1 MKANADNLGHNND
14 AAILRLFWQVA
25 LLQKKLLAKAVL
37 YPVGTLLLSTVT
49 PLIISRTLAALASG
63 GDAMRLVPYLA
74 AASFA
79 GVICTRIGFAA
90 FMAHQARTMHAL
102 QMRALQ
108 TLLRHASSFHNNNVG
123 GKLVSDALDMPS
135 GYSQVAS
142 SMFIHALPFALS
154 LIVGMVVVCID
165 SWQLGSLVIFMVIAT
180 VTWGLIESRRR
191 KGARNK
197 RLVATKALTSHIAD
211 TILNAQTVKTFAR
224 EKTELDAHKKLSDTL
239 LTFRLRDWLKAARQG
254 NNRMIGL
261 MAMQLLLT
269 VAIISAVQDNPA
281 LLGIGIFAFSFT
293 LTLSNKLFEI
303 TSLLRTIEDGML
315 SSAPMVEHI
324 TTDPEIKDVPK
335 AKDLVV
341 TTGGVS
347 FNSVTFGY
355 QDATNNQ
362 SVFSDLH
369 VTIQPGEKVGLVG
382 PSGGGKSTLT
392 RLLLRFEDIQAG
404 AITID
409 GQDIAKVTQSSL
421 REAISY
427 VPQEPMLFHRSIRE
441 NITYGNA
448 NASMAAIKKAAR
460 QAHADEFIDKLG
472 GAYDTV
478 VGERGVKLSG
488 GQRQRIAIARALL
501 KDAPIIVLDEATSAL
516 DSESEVLIQ
525 DALWKLMEKRT
536 AIVIAHRL
544 STIQKMDRILV
555 LDGGRIVEEGS
566 HKALLAKKGL
576 YARLWARQSDG
587 FIED

>member
-1 MKANADNLGHNND
+1 
-14 AAILRLFWQVA
+14 
-25 LLQKKLLAKAVL
+25 
-37 YPVGTLLLSTVT
+37 
-49 PLIISRTLAALASG
+49 
-63 GDAMRLVPYLA
+63 
-74 AASFA
+74 
-79 GVICTRIGFAA
+79 
-90 FMAHQARTMHAL
+90 
-102 QMRALQ
+102 
-108 TLLRHASSFHNNNVG
+108 
-123 GKLVSDALDMPS
+123 
-135 GYSQVAS
+135 
-142 SMFIHALPFALS
+142 
-154 LIVGMVVVCID
+154 
-165 SWQLGSLVIFMVIAT
+165 
-180 VTWGLIESRRR
+180 
-191 KGARNK
+191 
-197 RLVATKALTSHIAD
+197 
-211 TILNAQTVKTFAR
+211 
-224 EKTELDAHKKLSDTL
+224 
-239 LTFRLRDWLKAARQG
+239 
-254 NNRMIGL
+254 
-261 MAMQLLLT
+261 
-269 VAIISAVQDNPA
+269 
-281 LLGIGIFAFSFT
+281 
-293 LTLSNKLFEI
+293 LFEI

-324 TTDPEIKDVPK
+324 TTDPEIKDAPK